1 MLCGIRSR
9 DDSWSPTLR
18 GLGRKIMFE
27 NNRVTRLLKIKYPVI
42 QGGMA
47 WVADADLAAA
57 VSNAGGLGV
66 IAAASMPPEIL
77 EEQIVKIRKL
87 TDKPFGMNIMLLS
100 PTADDALEIAAQYKV
115 PVVTTGAGMPGKVL
129 ERLKPLGTTVIPVIA
144 STAHAQRVSK
154 QGADAVIAE
163 GNEAG
168 GHIGEITTM
177 NLIPQVVDVVSIPV
191 IAAGGVADGRG
202 MAAAFALGAEGVQ
215 VGTRFVCAT
224 ESNVHVNY
232 KEKIIEA
239 NDRSTTVTGRST
251 GHPVRGLKN
260 KLSKEFE
267 DLEDRG
273 ASIEE
278 IEKLGMGKLRL
289 AVVDGD
295 TIWGSLMAGQS
306 AGLVKKIEPASA
318 IMIDIINGA
327 VAEIERLKR
336 FAD

>member
-1 MLCGIRSR
+1 
-9 DDSWSPTLR
+9 
-18 GLGRKIMFE
+18 MFE
-27 NNRVTRLLKIKYPVI
+27 NNRVTQLLKIKYPVI

-57 VSNAGGLGV
+57 VSNAGGLGI
-66 IAAASMPPEIL
+66 IAAASMPPELL

-100 PTADDALEIAAQYKV
+100 PTADDALEIAAQYRV

-129 ERLKPLGTTVIPVIA
+129 DRLKPLGTVVVPVIA
-144 STAHAQRVSK
+144 STAHAERVAK
-154 QGADAVIAE
+154 QGADAVVAE
-163 GNEAG
+163 GTEAG

-177 NLIPQVVDVVSIPV
+177 NLVPQIADVISIPV

-215 VGTRFVCAT
+215 VGTRFVCAA
-224 ESNVHVNY
+224 ESNVHINY
-232 KEKIIEA
+232 KEKIVEA
-239 NDRSTTVTGRST
+239 NDRATVVTGRST

-260 KLSKEFE
+260 KLSREFE
-267 DLEDRG
+267 ELEKRG

-278 IEKLGMGKLRL
+278 IEKLGTGKLRL
-289 AVVDGD
+289 AVVEGD
-295 TIWGSLMAGQS
+295 TQWGSLMAGQS
-306 AGLVKKIEPASA
+306 AGLVKKIEPAAA
-318 IMIDIINGA
+318 IIEDLINGA
-327 VAEIERLKR
+327 TAEIERLKR

>member
-1 MLCGIRSR
+1 
-9 DDSWSPTLR
+9 
-18 GLGRKIMFE
+18 MFE
-27 NNRVTRLLKIKYPVI
+27 NNRVTQLLKIKYPVI

-57 VSNAGGLGV
+57 VSNAGGLGI
-66 IAAASMPPEIL
+66 IAAASMPPELL

-100 PTADDALEIAAQYKV
+100 PTADDALEIAAQYRV

-129 ERLKPLGTTVIPVIA
+129 DRLKPLGTVVVPVIA
-144 STAHAQRVSK
+144 STAHAERVAK
-154 QGADAVIAE
+154 QGADAVVAE
-163 GNEAG
+163 GTEAG

-177 NLIPQVVDVVSIPV
+177 NLVPQVADVISIPV

-215 VGTRFVCAT
+215 VGTRFVCAA
-224 ESNVHVNY
+224 ESNVHINY
-232 KEKIIEA
+232 KEKIVEA
-239 NDRSTTVTGRST
+239 NDRATVVTGRST

-260 KLSKEFE
+260 KLSREFE
-267 DLEDRG
+267 ELEKRG

-278 IEKLGMGKLRL
+278 IEKLGTGKLRL
-289 AVVDGD
+289 AVVEGD
-295 TIWGSLMAGQS
+295 TQWGSLMAGQS
-306 AGLVKKIEPASA
+306 AGLVKKIEPAAA
-318 IMIDIINGA
+318 IIEDLINGA
-327 VAEIERLKR
+327 AAEIERLKR

>member
-1 MLCGIRSR
+1 
-9 DDSWSPTLR
+9 
-18 GLGRKIMFE
+18 MFE
-27 NNRVTRLLKIKYPVI
+27 NNRVTKLLKIKYPII

-66 IAAASMPPEIL
+66 IAAASMPPELL

-100 PTADDALEIAAQYKV
+100 PTSDDALEIAAQYKV

-129 ERLKPLGTTVIPVIA
+129 ERLKPLGTIVIPVIA
-144 STAHAQRVSK
+144 STAHAERVSK
-154 QGADAVIAE
+154 QGADAVVAE

-177 NLIPQVVDVVSIPV
+177 NLVPQVVDVVSIPV

-215 VGTRFVCAT
+215 VGTRFVCAA
-224 ESNVHVNY
+224 ESNVHFNY

-239 NDRSTTVTGRST
+239 NDRATVVTGRST
-251 GHPVRGLKN
+251 GHPVRGIKN
-260 KLSKEFE
+260 KLSREFE
-267 DLEDRG
+267 ELEKRG

-278 IEKLGMGKLRL
+278 LEKLGTGKLRL

-295 TIWGSLMAGQS
+295 TMWGSLMAGQS
-306 AGLVKKIEPASA
+306 AGLVKRIEPASA
-318 IMIDIINGA
+318 IIMDIVNGA
-327 VAEIERLKR
+327 AAEIERLKR

>member
-1 MLCGIRSR
+1 
-9 DDSWSPTLR
+9 
-18 GLGRKIMFE
+18 MFE
-27 NNRVTRLLKIKYPVI
+27 NNRVTKLLKIKYPLI

-66 IAAASMPPEIL
+66 IAAASMPPELL
-77 EEQIVKIRKL
+77 EEQILKIRKL
-87 TDKPFGMNIMLLS
+87 TDKPFAMNIMLLS
-100 PTADDALEIAAQYKV
+100 NTADDALEIAARYRV

-129 ERLKPLGTTVIPVIA
+129 DRLKPLGTIVIPVIA
-144 STAHAQRVSK
+144 SAAHAERVSK
-154 QGADAVIAE
+154 QGADAVVAE

-168 GHIGEITTM
+168 GHIGEITTI
-177 NLIPQVVDVVSIPV
+177 NLVPQVADVVSIPV
-191 IAAGGVADGRG
+191 IAAGGIADGRG

-215 VGTRFVCAT
+215 VGTRFVCAS
-224 ESNVHVNY
+224 ESNVHINY

-239 NDRSTTVTGRST
+239 NDRATVVTGRST

-267 DLEDRG
+267 DLEKIG
-273 ASIEE
+273 APIEDLE
-278 IEKLGMGKLRL
+278 RLGTGKLRL
-289 AVVDGD
+289 AVVEGD
-295 TIWGSLMAGQS
+295 TKWGSMMAGQS

-318 IMIDIINGA
+318 IISDIISGA